1 MNEYQEL
8 MAFLFKMEN
17 IYFDEKCRAIEE
29 GDMEAYHYSLN
40 KILKINEMKQYYREQ
55 YMD

>member
-17 IYFDEKCRAIEE
+17 IYFDEKCRALAE